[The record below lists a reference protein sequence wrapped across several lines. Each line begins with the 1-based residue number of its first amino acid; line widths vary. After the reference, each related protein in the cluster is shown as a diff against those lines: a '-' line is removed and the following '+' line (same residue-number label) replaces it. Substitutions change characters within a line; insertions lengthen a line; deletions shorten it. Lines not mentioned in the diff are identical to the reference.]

1 MKIFKED
8 DDEENEYY
16 NRQNGINVTYM
27 EKLEQLESNNY
38 KNKSKDYT
46 SDNPNYSLKHY
57 LHNDNKIIIN
67 LVPIPTTS
75 EHSDTEVSNKKNKKI
90 EKIHNEHFK
99 KIEDIM
105 KEKEKKIKELINIEG
120 KYDLNITNC
129 VEIKFFFSYIKYE
142 ITIFNKENNTTIKV
156 YRRYSEFEKLREIL
170 VNKYACIYTPPLPGK
185 VFLGNLNHHIIEI
198 RKKFLQIFLHEL
210 QYLVYYFYDS
220 PEIHDFLNPNI
231 IYYIPNSYLDIRNL
245 NELSIDDCINHME
258 DYCKIARKTFISHIQ
273 NIKDKIV
280 LKLREDDMNN
290 KEKLPDLIIK
300 QYPRIIIQKN
310 ISRIAQF
317 TLNLKNQTNFIDNV
331 YTVLKD
337 IKEKEKEFIKIE
349 NNFFKN
355 LISFKKEYINCLFFQ
370 NENIQIK
377 DKKNKK
383 KENLKNKYLKDPI
396 QRPIY
401 VLVKNITDWSYR
413 EETIIQ
419 AYLDSFT
426 SLDYFLNKE
435 NEVKKEIK
443 LIKNSK
449 YRNKKKDELN
459 KLLKLNKLLNE
470 TIILNT
476 IYLHDVRIDRYKYS
490 RFQLYYNAIKFAIKI
505 RQETVKLDN
514 KITKEIIIL

>member
-1 MKIFKED
+1 MKFFKE

-16 NRQNGINVTYM
+16 NKQNGLNLTYM
-27 EKLEQLESNNY
+27 EKLEQLESDNY
-38 KNKSKDYT
+38 KNKSKDYR
-46 SDNPNYSLKHY
+46 SDAPNMSLKHY

-67 LVPIPTTS
+67 LVPVPTTS
-75 EHSDTEVSNKKNKKI
+75 EYSDTEISYKTNKNR
-90 EKIHNEHFK
+90 HCK

-105 KEKEKKIKELINIEG
+105 KEKEKKLKELINIEG

-129 VEIKFFFSYIKYE
+129 VEIKCIFSYIKYE
-142 ITIFNKENNTTIKV
+142 ISIFNKENNKTIKV

-185 VFLGNLNHHIIEI
+185 VFLGNSNNHIIKI

-220 PEIHDFLNPNI
+220 PEINDFLNPNI
-231 IYYIPNSYLDIRNL
+231 IYFIPNSYLDIRNL
-245 NELSIDDCINHME
+245 GDLSIDVCINHME
-258 DYCKIARKTFISHIQ
+258 DYCKIARKTFINHIQ

-290 KEKLPDLIIK
+290 KIQLPDLIIK

-310 ISRIAQF
+310 ISRISLF
-317 TLNLKNQTNFIDNV
+317 SDNLKNQTNFIDNV

-349 NNFFKN
+349 NNFFRK
-355 LISFKKEYINCLFFQ
+355 LISFKNEYTNCLLFQ
-370 NENIQIK
+370 NENTKIIE
-377 DKKNKK
+377 KKNKK
-383 KENLKNKYLKDPI
+383 KEDLKNKYLNEPI

-401 VLVKNITDWSYR
+401 VLIKNITDWSYR
-413 EETIIQ
+413 EDTIIQ

-435 NEVKKEIK
+435 NEVKREIK
-443 LIKNSK
+443 LIKTSK
-449 YRNKKKDELN
+449 YKNKKRDELN
-459 KLLKLNKLLNE
+459 KLFKLNKLLNE

-505 RQETVKLDN
+505 RKETVKLDN
-514 KITKEIIIL
+514 KIAKEIIIP